1 MGLVHNV
8 IALGE
13 EVEISYKFVQT
24 LKSVVSNRLGTS
36 DNVQLRKRWTSI
48 LADIEGN
55 WQEGAP
61 DIVRLFDV
69 RVEGA
74 GDDLGHSAE
83 EEGGDEGDSDNGG
96 EVSENDG
103 EVSESEVEVIDEAPT
118 SGSKARKTG
127 AGGKK
132 SSGRDAKGKA
142 KSVKEE
148 GTPKAKKTKG
158 EAVIFDDAKDTP
170 WLKNVRRVW
179 LSFSS
184 HIAHCLSSAKNAATG
199 RVSGPSSF
207 QTKSVR
213 S

>member
-83 EEGGDEGDSDNGG
+83 EEGGDEGDS
-96 EVSENDG
+96 ENDG

-118 SGSKARKTG
+118 SGSKARNTG

-158 EAVIFDDAKDTP
+158 ETVIFDEAKDTP
-170 WLKNVRRVW
+170 WLKKVRRAW

-184 HIAHCLSSAKNAATG
+184 HIAHCLSSAKNVATG